1 LISLLLASQ
10 PDRRPLVSRSLS
22 LLGFR
27 QTTPKRNVLLALGY
41 LLLGLLGAQVA
52 LGLL

>member
-1 LISLLLASQ
+1 MSPLLLASQ
-10 PDRRPLVSRSLS
+10 SGRRPLLPRSLS

-41 LLLGLLGAQVA
+41 LLLGLLGSQML
-52 LGLL
+52 LGLV